1 MRLVHRNIE
10 DRYVNAI
17 VHELD
22 MLEEKGLSVDGDTLS
37 DQVHEMHHL
46 ILPGEIKCLHVESSL
61 IVNHVG
67 AVMALM
73 TVTTDGE
80 DAELTL
86 ITDLLY
92 NELSNQGKRFILAH
106 EAGHIVNG
114 HIKCADGKKA
124 VAATASE
131 LNGLIPRTRSIR
143 KEYEADQYAVKVL
156 GRDNV
161 IDAMT
166 ELHHLMSANRWA
178 GFDFDE
184 LKKRQRRIKNGAA

>member
-1 MRLVHRNIE
+1 MVHRNIE
-10 DRYVNAI
+10 DRYVDAI

-22 MLEEKGLSVDGDTLS
+22 MLEEKGLSIDGDTLS
-37 DQVHEMHHL
+37 DQVHAMHHL

-73 TVTTDGE
+73 TITTDGE
-80 DAELTL
+80 DSELTL

-92 NELSNQGKRFILAH
+92 NELSDQGKSFILAH

-131 LNGLIPRTRSIR
+131 LNGLITRTRSIR

-166 ELHHLMSANRWA
+166 EIHRLMSANRWA